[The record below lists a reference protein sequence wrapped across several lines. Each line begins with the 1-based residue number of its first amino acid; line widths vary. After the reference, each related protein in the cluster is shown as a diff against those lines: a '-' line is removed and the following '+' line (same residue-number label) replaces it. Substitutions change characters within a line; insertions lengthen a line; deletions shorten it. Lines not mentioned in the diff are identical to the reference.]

1 MRVNTPEYKLWK
13 QKQNEKNLIKRT
25 KAKKKCK
32 KQSNIKKSPKKVPN
46 RTFKVPQNFSIV
58 DNPEI
63 TISFLNEIIKSVE
76 GIRNLQKQ
84 RKSNFIRTF
93 LIDMSLTEN
102 ITSDALMYLLTI
114 IQNTRGEKL
123 LPIDWI
129 GNFPKK
135 VEVREYLKRSGYLKF
150 MRTASENIHQ
160 VDDNIFSNNVI

>member
-1 MRVNTPEYKLWK
+1 M
-13 QKQNEKNLIKRT
+13 
-25 KAKKKCK
+25 
-32 KQSNIKKSPKKVPN
+32 
-46 RTFKVPQNFSIV
+46 
-58 DNPEI
+58 
-63 TISFLNEIIKSVE
+63 NEIIKSVE

-135 VEVREYLKRSGYLKF
+135 VEVRG
-150 MRTASENIHQ
+150 
-160 VDDNIFSNNVI
+160 VI